1 MAQEV
6 PLGYDG
12 NPWRARRPRAETR
25 VAGHALGRGRAG
37 HGPRGESRRERSRLA
52 RLPWKPASARGLEWP
67 GGAAPG
73 GRVGVGGV
81 APWASRGRPGLCHSW
96 RRNPIR
102 PQFTW
107 RCQGD
112 GIQPGAFRK
121 NVQGGNP
128 TLSHQDRGDI
138 PRLHPSRR
146 SVASPPV
153 YPREALFPQLF
164 LCHLQPAPRQVLR
177 LRQMLGWSSEALRG
191 IWLLSLGSPG
201 MGT

>member
-12 NPWRARRPRAETR
+12 DPWRARRPRAETR

-37 HGPRGESRRERSRLA
+37 YGPRGESRRERSRLA

-73 GRVGVGGV
+73 GRVGAGGV

-128 TLSHQDRGDI
+128 TLSHQDRGDT
-138 PRLHPSRR
+138 PAYTRPAG
-146 SVASPPV
+146 VSPPH
-153 YPREALFPQLF
+153 PCTRERHCFPSYF
-164 LCHLQPAPRQVLR
+164 CAICSQPPDKYCA
-177 LRQMLGWSSEALRG
+177 
-191 IWLLSLGSPG
+191 
-201 MGT
+201 